1 MTLSPQRLRHLAWA
15 LCALPM
21 VWLTVQA
28 FTLNL
33 GANPVE
39 TLEHETGG
47 WALVLLLF
55 SLGVTPVRRLTGW
68 NALAPLRRTLGLF
81 AFSYACVHVLVYAL
95 LDRSLLWSELVLD
108 LTKRPY
114 VMLGAAAFMGL
125 LVLAVTSP
133 KRVVKK
139 LGATAWRR
147 MHMLVYAVATLAV
160 AHFTW
165 LKWDKNLLDRPAMYA
180 AVLAVLLAW
189 RIWFYYRSS
198 SGRN

>member
-1 MTLSPQRLRHLAWA
+1 MSPQRLKHLAWV

-39 TLEHETGG
+39 TLEHETGS
-47 WALVLLLF
+47 WALVLLLC
-55 SLGVTPVRRLTGW
+55 SLAVTPVRRLTGW

-81 AFSYACVHVLVYAL
+81 AFSYACVHVLVYAV

-139 LGATAWRR
+139 LGAVTWKRV
-147 MHMLVYAVATLAV
+147 HMLVYAAAALAV

-165 LKWDKNLLDRPAMYA
+165 LKWDKNLLDRPATYA
-180 AVLAVLLAW
+180 VVLAVLLTW